1 MDARF
6 GAHVRPDLSTKIMVL
21 MCYYDIL
28 VCVLNN
34 MINMI
39 MKVAYSLS
47 YLVVDG

>member
-6 GAHVRPDLSTKIMVL
+6 GAYVRPDLSTKIMVL
-21 MCYYDIL
+21 ISSYDKSYR
-28 VCVLNN
+28 VLNN
-34 MINMI
+34 IINMI